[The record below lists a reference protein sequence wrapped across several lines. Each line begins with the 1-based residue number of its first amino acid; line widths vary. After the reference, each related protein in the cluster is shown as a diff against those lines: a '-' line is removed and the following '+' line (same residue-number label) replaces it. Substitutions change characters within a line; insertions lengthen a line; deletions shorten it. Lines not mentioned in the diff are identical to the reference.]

1 MRNAALHGN
10 CLNNSHEEQRFIIT
24 WRVYPGTCE
33 TLYEM
38 ELCEQ
43 FKQSAQA
50 LELLHERK
58 MWNEQKPCCLSAASS
73 RFLRMLFH
81 ILSECWKF
89 LARKPFECSHNF
101 HEEQSFAIAWDVMS
115 VVRRPGSLQEIDLLR
130 AQTCLKEIVVKIQKA
145 HIINRAEVRILDQ
158 MAEVVHRL
166 YDSVPA

>member
-1 MRNAALHGN
+1 M
-10 CLNNSHEEQRFIIT
+10 NNSHEEQRFIIT

-50 LELLHERK
+50 
-58 MWNEQKPCCLSAASS
+58 
-73 RFLRMLFH
+73 
-81 ILSECWKF
+81 F

-115 VVRRPGSLQEIDLLR
+115 VVRRPGLLQKIDLLR
-130 AQTCLKEIVVKIQKA
+130 TQTRLKEIVVKIQKA